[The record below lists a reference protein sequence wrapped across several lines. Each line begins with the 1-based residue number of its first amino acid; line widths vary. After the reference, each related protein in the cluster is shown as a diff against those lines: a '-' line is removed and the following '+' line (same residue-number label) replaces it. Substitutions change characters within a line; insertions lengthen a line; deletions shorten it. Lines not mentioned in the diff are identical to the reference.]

1 MIISNNWQI
10 HSIMQGQ
17 IFIFIFL
24 PRIAKNTPWSKKI
37 NFAALNFVATV
48 GIPTFPNEN
57 DKRRV

>member
-1 MIISNNWQI
+1 
-10 HSIMQGQ
+10 MQGQ

-24 PRIAKNTPWSKKI
+24 PRIAKNTAWSKKI

-57 DKRRV
+57 DKSRV